1 MSLTLGFESRSD
13 AIGERAGVRSDLM
26 SLRKTLPNISERNI
40 DKVYRRCKRRS
51 DLMSLRKTLPNIS
64 ERNID
69 KVYRHCKRRSDLM
82 LCKIMSVAIIFF
94 IHRIFYP

>member
-13 AIGERAGVRSDLM
+13 AIGERAGV
-26 SLRKTLPNISERNI
+26 
-40 DKVYRRCKRRS
+40 RS